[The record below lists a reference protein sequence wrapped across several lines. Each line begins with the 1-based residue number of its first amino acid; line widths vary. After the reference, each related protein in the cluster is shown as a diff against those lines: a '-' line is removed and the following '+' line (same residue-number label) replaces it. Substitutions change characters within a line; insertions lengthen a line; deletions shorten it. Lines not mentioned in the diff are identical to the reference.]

1 MAYSYS
7 DVLGGKGNQSIVRF
21 ARGTQEQFDK
31 MDTTGFIKP
40 DIYMKDNTIYLVIP
54 TPDTK
59 PIKVVF
65 ETSGTSALVDGDDK
79 PGSIEE
85 NPFLQEF
92 I

>member
-1 MAYSYS
+1 MSYNYS

-40 DIYMKDNTIYLVIP
+40 NIYMKDNTIYLVIP
-54 TPDTK
+54 SADK
-59 PIKVVF
+59 PLKVVF
-65 ETSGTSALVDGDDK
+65 DTDRLD
-79 PGSIEE
+79 SIEE
-85 NPFLQEF
+85 NPFLQEY